1 MDVFG
6 WIATAV
12 GTVLFIASLIRTI
25 RANSSTRIPFYR
37 NPPILPAGSIAMR
50 SIGGGLLVFGAA
62 ALTGV
67 LGTWSMVVVVG
78 VVLATL
84 TVITIHNRRL
94 TFPANH

>member
-1 MDVFG
+1 MQ
-6 WIATAV
+6 
-12 GTVLFIASLIRTI
+12 
-25 RANSSTRIPFYR
+25 
-37 NPPILPAGSIAMR
+37 

-78 VVLATL
+78 VLLATL

>member
-1 MDVFG
+1 MSRPLG
-6 WIATAV
+6 
-12 GTVLFIASLIRTI
+12 
-25 RANSSTRIPFYR
+25 TRIPFYR
-37 NPPILPAGSIAMR
+37 NPPIIPAGSIAMQ

-78 VVLATL
+78 VLLATL

-94 TFPANH
+94 TFQRTTDGNGSRVWVTLGDPVSKW